1 MTTRIST
8 SQHHSSGTRRFTR
21 AAARLLPCLITAIC
35 LLSADADG
43 AEPLISKDPIHVEA
57 DLMVSRQKDNAVVFT
72 GDVEAKQGR
81 LTIFADEMTV
91 HHDSR
96 AGTGTAASGSPQIRK
111 LVAEGNVKI
120 VQDSLVA
127 TGDRMEFFSEQRKVL
142 LTGNAKVWQDNNL
155 VTGEKV
161 ELDLATETTVIEP
174 DKKGGGR
181 VKAFFYPDE
190 EKK

>member
-1 MTTRIST
+1 MTIRIST
-8 SQHHSSGTRRFTR
+8 SQHLSSMPRRFTR
-21 AAARLLPCLITAIC
+21 AATRLLPCLFVALC
-35 LLSADADG
+35 LLSTDANG

-57 DLMVSRQKDNAVVFT
+57 DLMVSRQKDNAVIFT

-96 AGTGTAASGSPQIRK
+96 AAADTAPGSPQIRK

-120 VQDSLVA
+120 VQGSLVA
-127 TGDRMEFFSEQRKVL
+127 TGNRMEFFSEQRKVL